1 MSGHQARGVRVEAAE
16 EANRGLQGEVHPPGI
31 HDRHLQGTL
40 RIYPPRTRKPLP
52 TLFLLFII
60 SSSSNSRL
68 DVFPPSL
75 SLAQMEIGDKV
86 FLRDLDVPKGVRVSM
101 KDDKI
106 PIIKLVGK
114 GR

>member
-1 MSGHQARGVRVEAAE
+1 
-16 EANRGLQGEVHPPGI
+16 
-31 HDRHLQGTL
+31 
-40 RIYPPRTRKPLP
+40 
-52 TLFLLFII
+52 
-60 SSSSNSRL
+60 
-68 DVFPPSL
+68 VFPPSL